1 MSADQVSAL
10 STHAEPIKVKNEH
23 ETNAVEITETK
34 GEDGMGNWTEDG
46 RGMTI
51 EEMREEK
58 KGFLAYV
65 KTRDFWIL
73 LVAGYAFFS

>member
-1 MSADQVSAL
+1 MAHHDQGHTSGITNKEIEVETRPDSKGD
-10 STHAEPIKVKNEH
+10 AEEGGRI
-23 ETNAVEITETK
+23 
-34 GEDGMGNWTEDG
+34 GDGAGPHGNG
-46 RGMTI
+46 RTI

-73 LVAGYAFFS
+73 LVAGLVFA